1 MKLNTT
7 LYFLLGVSIFL
18 AFVQEDDLLK
28 KIVTQLEQYQ
38 QTYPEEKAYLHTDK
52 PYYIAGDK
60 LWFKAYLVEGM
71 TNQPDTV
78 SVPLYVDLI
87 DLSAQK
93 LIDRHIIKLE
103 KGFGYGDFTLPDSL
117 SAGIYR
123 LRAYTNWMLNFDENL
138 FFTKDF
144 QIYSSS
150 QQSEIEKLNAQEID
164 FQCFPEG
171 GSLIDGL
178 ESRVAFKAVDAS
190 GKGIDIVGELV
201 SSEGDTLLNFK
212 SEHLGM
218 GFFKFKPEAGKT
230 YQAVVKYQNIF
241 HQSFNLPPT
250 QKEGFSMIIDNISSK
265 TAIKVILAS
274 NLPNTEMQ
282 IIGQSK
288 GVAFYAGKV
297 PAGKQSAFI
306 SIPKDKFPPGV
317 AQFTIFD
324 ENLRPRCERVIFI
337 QPTTELSF
345 SIKPDKS
352 IYRTREKTTLEI
364 EVKDNLGNPVEGNF
378 SMSVLDEKQIKEGG
392 NAETILTNLLLSS
405 DLKGNIEQPTYYF
418 DKTQRSANY
427 HLDILLMTQG
437 WRRFTWEKILQPK
450 LAPPR
455 FLLERGLTID
465 GQVLRQNDKPFDKQ
479 VNLTLVLGRDSTQ
492 QYLVSEAEKNGSFL
506 LYGLSFADSCEVTI
520 QATIDDENANAKIA
534 LTAQTLPKIPL
545 VSKKLGVVEVEYRNL
560 VDYLKYTKDAL
571 ELQRKLKLDDAI
583 MLNEVSVKARKKVE
597 ARPVPK
603 VLYSRAE
610 ATVKGD
616 ASPSAL
622 NVFDLLR
629 GKVAGVYIGGDR
641 TNPTIAM
648 RAATSINVDGNPLFL
663 IDGAPATKFTVL
675 SLDINLVDRVEIVK
689 SLAGA
694 VMYGDQAR
702 GGIVSVFTKNA
713 NLTASRQATEGIEVS
728 KLLGYYTTKEFY
740 VPKYDQDLPQHIRPD
755 YRSTVYWKPNIKT
768 DKNGK
773 AIVSYFNTDA
783 ETKHRIHIEG
793 LSFDGLMGSEEGTYD
808 VKK

>member
-1 MKLNTT
+1 
-7 LYFLLGVSIFL
+7 
-18 AFVQEDDLLK
+18 
-28 KIVTQLEQYQ
+28 
-38 QTYPEEKAYLHTDK
+38 
-52 PYYIAGDK
+52 
-60 LWFKAYLVEGM
+60 
-71 TNQPDTV
+71 
-78 SVPLYVDLI
+78 
-87 DLSAQK
+87 
-93 LIDRHIIKLE
+93 
-103 KGFGYGDFTLPDSL
+103 
-117 SAGIYR
+117 
-123 LRAYTNWMLNFDENL
+123 MLNFDENL

-144 QIYSSS
+144 QVYSSS

-218 GFFKFKPEAGKT
+218 GFFKFKPEAGKI

-583 MLNEVSVKARKKVE
+583 MLNDRTSTPSVVFTLARNVPCLPASSSRSNTGFNPRCGCERKVRTSR
-597 ARPVPK
+597 RPVFAAPSTTTGCPYQGR
-603 VLYSRAE
+603 LANRCRTYARASGRID
-610 ATVKGD
+610 TVKNHHAVNDRNVQPRVARSPNSATAVTPIRLIVVPVVALRNSSGVLF
-616 ASPSAL
+616 AAAEYKPSA
-622 NVFDLLR
+622 
-629 GKVAGVYIGGDR
+629 A
-641 TNPTIAM
+641 
-648 RAATSINVDGNPLFL
+648 
-663 IDGAPATKFTVL
+663 
-675 SLDINLVDRVEIVK
+675 
-689 SLAGA
+689 
-694 VMYGDQAR
+694 
-702 GGIVSVFTKNA
+702 
-713 NLTASRQATEGIEVS
+713 
-728 KLLGYYTTKEFY
+728 
-740 VPKYDQDLPQHIRPD
+740 
-755 YRSTVYWKPNIKT
+755 
-768 DKNGK
+768 
-773 AIVSYFNTDA
+773 
-783 ETKHRIHIEG
+783 
-793 LSFDGLMGSEEGTYD
+793 
-808 VKK
+808 